1 MENGD
6 GESGRI
12 APRSTDGTRGTAH
25 GVSTRR
31 ARARDA
37 LGAVAL
43 AEGAVASHVFV
54 AASVPLV
61 LADMNAFGEVIEV
74 EHGQVGGLVPRFVH
88 ALETGKRATL
98 VAHALELSGVREALR
113 AIRARRMSAVV
124 HVIAEQ
130 GSGDA
135 LSLADLGWG
144 VLVGAGVEES
154 MDLALIARRASEDCG
169 TPFFV
174 VHERGSARH
183 VEAIAPP
190 LRELIEVFV
199 GAPGTRIR
207 AITDAAHPSHAKVG
221 ERAFAERVPFALASA
236 MREIEQLTGRRRDV
250 LERIPAGDAVST
262 LVAMGEL
269 GESILA
275 NVERLRAQG
284 EEVGA
289 IKLIALRPFPGPRLV
304 KAMARSTAVT
314 VLETSDEPLAQ
325 SSPLA
330 RELKAAFADAITWA
344 PDYPGIGHV
353 PRIASGIV
361 GVAGHDLEADDV
373 DAIVHDMASDER
385 GKRSFVLGGDEPL
398 ARAPRALTRSSPHA
412 LSMRGR
418 VRDAATA
425 GACADLCAAVV
436 SSTLGLHV
444 RASVRRAAS
453 GEAGQVAGT
462 AFDLLAARE
471 RPRGTH
477 APHAVR
483 LIALED
489 ASMLT
494 AGNPVAR
501 LAEDGVLA
509 VPTQERSADAV
520 WSEIPAYA
528 KAIVFDRG
536 ARVVGWAPIDA
547 DTPAAARP
555 WIVASSFAG
564 LALASG
570 AGRAPVDGSLVAREV
585 AEALRA
591 LLGPSAEDLVTRG
604 AEVARR
610 AFEALVEVPRA
621 TVERDQESIRLGRRD
636 TRASERPR

>member
-1 MENGD
+1 VE
-6 GESGRI
+6 
-12 APRSTDGTRGTAH
+12 RGTGHNAI
-25 GVSTRR
+25 SRR

-37 LGAVAL
+37 MGAIAL
-43 AEGAVASHVFV
+43 AEGSVAERVFV
-54 AASVPLV
+54 AASVPLGIPET
-61 LADMNAFGEVIEV
+61 NSFGEGVVTER
-74 EHGQVGGLVPRFVH
+74 GQVSALMPRFVN
-88 ALETGKRATL
+88 ALEEGKRATL
-98 VAHALELSGVREALR
+98 VASAHDLAAVRGTLR
-113 AIRARRMSAVV
+113 TIRARRMGTVV
-124 HVIAEQ
+124 HVVAEH
-130 GSGDA
+130 GAGDA
-135 LSLADLGWG
+135 IALADLGWG

-190 LRELIEVFV
+190 LRELIDVFV
-199 GAPGTRIR
+199 GPKGARVR
-207 AITDAAHPSHAKVG
+207 AITDAAHPSHARVS

-236 MREIEQLTGRRRDV
+236 MREIESLTGRRRDV
-250 LERIPAGDAVST
+250 LERIPSGDAVST
-262 LVAMGEL
+262 LIAIGEL
-269 GESILA
+269 GETILA

-284 EEVGA
+284 QEVGG
-289 IKLIALRPFPGPRLV
+289 IKLVALRPFPGPRLV

-314 VLETSDEPLAQ
+314 VLETTDEPLAQ

-330 RELKAAFADAITWA
+330 REVKAAFADAITWA
-344 PDYPGIGHV
+344 PEYPGIGRV

-361 GVAGHDLEADDV
+361 GVAGHELEAHDV
-373 DAIVHDMASDER
+373 DAIVHDMAADER
-385 GKRSFVLGGDEPL
+385 GKRSFVLGSEEPL
-398 ARAPRALTRSSPHA
+398 AAAPQPLSRSSPHA

-425 GACADLCAAVV
+425 EACADLCAAVV

-444 RASVRRAAS
+444 RASVRRASLAESAS
-453 GEAGQVAGT
+453 QTDGPQGEGF
-462 AFDLLAARE
+462 AFDLLASRE
-471 RPRGTH
+471 RPRGAH

-489 ASMLT
+489 AAMLT
-494 AGNPVAR
+494 AGNPIAR
-501 LAEDGVLA
+501 LADDGVLA
-509 VPTQERSADAV
+509 VPTHERSADAV

-536 ARVVGWAPIDA
+536 ARVVGWAPLDDEAVA
-547 DTPAAARP
+547 DPRTRAWMVAA
-555 WIVASSFAG
+555 SFAG

-591 LLGPSAEDLVTRG
+591 LVGASAEALITRG
-604 AEVARR
+604 AEAARR
-610 AFEALVEVPRA
+610 AFEAHVEVPRA
-621 TVERDQESIRLGRRD
+621 TVERDEESIRLGRRD